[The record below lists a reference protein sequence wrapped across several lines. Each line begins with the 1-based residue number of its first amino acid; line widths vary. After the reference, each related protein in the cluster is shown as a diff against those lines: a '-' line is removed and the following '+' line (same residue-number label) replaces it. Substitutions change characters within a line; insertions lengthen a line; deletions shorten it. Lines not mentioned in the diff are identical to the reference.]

1 MSNITNQSLSEIL
14 ESIKSKK
21 ISSLELTQA
30 YIKNIENA
38 KKLNA
43 FVTTTFDQAL
53 ENAKNLITNQI
64 MNNFLAEYL

>member
-1 MSNITNQSLSEIL
+1 MADITNQSLNDIIENV
-14 ESIKSKK
+14 KTKK
-21 ISSLELTQA
+21 VSSTDLTKA

-53 ENAKNLITNQI
+53 NKAKR
-64 MNNFLAEYL
+64 